1 MMRIIYRLRRDE
13 RGAAIAV
20 VLLVGT
26 VMVMLSSIMVAR
38 GMRQL
43 VNTNNDTNWDNALY
57 AAEAGLD
64 DGLHHLD
71 LDFGFETG
79 ETIPT
84 ETLGTADE
92 HDWAVAAADEAPAED
107 VVTMAR
113 GEYVIVRPDNS
124 TVLFAVGFA
133 PNRAAT
139 ERRVRVLRVSVDG
152 VPWLY
157 ETEHALLVGGDLEIS
172 GNTTVNDTTG
182 NDAASVHA
190 NGGIASS
197 GASFVVEG
205 CTTSVLTTFAATAQ
219 CPPSPAPVEPV
230 PVIDPVQIYPYAHY
244 VLCDDELA
252 YGGPANTLT
261 PDPDLIPCNGNEI
274 ITVLVGGWSSRTQGG
289 KVTWGN
295 ATGAALPGVYYVH
308 NGNFDGKLG
317 SGATPVEVT
326 LIVANGQGANCQ
338 APSTGS
344 IQLGANTNIVRHSS
358 LGAIGY
364 DIALVAQG
372 DVEFIGNATVGGA
385 ILAHEQID
393 YRGTAESWGAVVAV
407 DACNTL
413 GSPISKNTTSS
424 TSGDSTINFAGPL
437 KTPFTAST
445 LRAEVVGWYE
455 L

>member
-1 MMRIIYRLRRDE
+1 MRRTIYRLRRDE

-26 VMVMLSSIMVAR
+26 FMVMLSSIMVAR

-43 VNTNNDTNWDNALY
+43 VNTNGDTNWDNALY

-64 DGLHHLD
+64 DGLQRLD
-71 LDFGFETG
+71 LDFDYETG

-84 ETLGTADE
+84 GTLGTDDE
-92 HDWAVAAADEAPAED
+92 HDWAVAAADLAPAAD
-107 VVTMAR
+107 VITMAR
-113 GEYVIVRPDNS
+113 GEYVVVRPDNS
-124 TVLFAVGFA
+124 TVLFAVGYS

-172 GNTTVNDTTG
+172 GNTTVNDT
-182 NDAASVHA
+182 NDYDSASVHA
-190 NGGIASS
+190 NGSISSS
-197 GASFVVEG
+197 GSSFVVEG
-205 CTTSVLTTFAATAQ
+205 CTTSVLNTYAATAQ
-219 CPPSPAPVEPV
+219 CPPSPALEEPL
-230 PVIDPVQIYPYAHY
+230 PVIDPVLIYPYAHY
-244 VLCDDELA
+244 VLCDDEVA
-252 YGGPANTLT
+252 YGGPANALT
-261 PDPDLIPCNGNEI
+261 PDPDLIPCNGNET
-274 ITVLVGGWSSRTQGG
+274 ITALVGGWSSRTQGG

-295 ATGAALPGVYYVH
+295 ATGVALPGVYYVH

-317 SGATPVEVT
+317 SGSVAAEVT
-326 LIVANGQGANCQ
+326 LIVSNGNGPGCLS
-338 APSTGS
+338 PPTGNIS
-344 IQLGANTNIVRHSS
+344 LGANTNITRHSS
-358 LGAIGY
+358 LAAVGY

-372 DVEFIGNATVGGA
+372 DVVFIGNATVGGA

-393 YRGTAESWGAVVAV
+393 YRGTAGSWGAVVAV

-437 KTPFTAST
+437 RTPFTATT
-445 LRAEVVGWYE
+445 LHADVVGWYE